1 MLKRWRSADRGGDVL
16 VLRLCSVFE
25 VPPGS
30 LVAARRFDA
39 VGGMQIHTSRL
50 TSELDAR
57 GVEQVVVTAYR
68 PGAPRTERVGTRAR
82 VVRTGVPIAR
92 FRQLWAAAA
101 IPTIARLRNVDLVHV
116 HVGEDLAVV
125 PLARW
130 AASRA
135 RAPLVVTMHCSLQHT
150 LARHDLRSLVLRAAG
165 ARAEL
170 RAQREADAVLVLTER
185 LAMGIVAS
193 GVSSSR
199 VRVVPVGIDLEAF
212 AQPVP
217 RPEEMDGERWIVY
230 GGRLVMEKGVS
241 DLLVAFSRI
250 DAPNVGLLLVGEG
263 PARGVVLNLA
273 RKLGVGDRVRL
284 VGPVPHGLMPRY
296 LQHAEM
302 VVLPSW
308 YEERGR
314 ILLEAMA
321 AGRPVVATA
330 TGGIP
335 ETVHDGINGLLVPP
349 RNPVRLAAAIDRLL
363 GDPHLA
369 AGLAEAGRSRAEGH
383 ATPAL
388 ADATLSSYE
397 AVLGGTVDVGRGRT
411 TRTNDA
417 NNAGT

>member
-1 MLKRWRSADRGGDVL
+1 MLGSTGNLSTTGGEVL

-30 LVAARRFDA
+30 LVAAQRFDA
-39 VGGMQIHTSRL
+39 VGGMQIHTARL
-50 TSELDAR
+50 TAELDAR

-68 PGAPRTERVGTRAR
+68 PKAPSTERLGTRAR
-82 VVRTGVPIAR
+82 VVRTGVPIPW

-101 IPTIARLRNVDLVHV
+101 VPTIARLRGVDLVHV
-116 HVGEDLAVV
+116 HVGEDLAVA

-150 LARHDLRSLVLRAAG
+150 LARHDLRSLLLRAAG
-165 ARAEL
+165 GRAEL
-170 RAQREADAVLVLTER
+170 RLQREADAVLVLTER
-185 LAMGIVAS
+185 LAKEIVAS

-199 VRVVPVGIDLEAF
+199 VLVVPVGIDQEAF
-212 AQPVP
+212 SRPVL
-217 RPEEMDGERWIVY
+217 RPEAMEGGRWIVY

-241 DLLVAFSRI
+241 DLLVAFSRVE
-250 DAPNVGLLLVGEG
+250 APDVGLLLVGEG

-273 RKLGVGDRVRL
+273 RKLGIGDRVRL
-284 VGPVPHGLMPRY
+284 VGPVSHDLMPGY

-335 ETVHDGINGLLVPP
+335 ETVHGGGNGLLVPP
-349 RNPVRLAAAIDRLL
+349 RDPIRLAAAIDRLL
-363 GDPHLA
+363 RDPGLA
-369 AGLAEAGRSRAEGH
+369 AALAEAGRSTAKGH
-383 ATPAL
+383 GTAAL
-388 ADATLSSYE
+388 ADVTLSSYV
-397 AVLGGTVDVGRGRT
+397 ALVGD
-411 TRTNDA
+411 TRI
-417 NNAGT
+417 

>member
-1 MLKRWRSADRGGDVL
+1 VL

-39 VGGMQIHTSRL
+39 VGGMQIHTARL
-50 TSELDAR
+50 TAELDAR

-68 PGAPRTERVGTRAR
+68 PGAPGTETVGTRAR
-82 VVRTGVPIAR
+82 VVRTGVPTPW
-92 FRQLWAAAA
+92 FRHLWAAAA
-101 IPTIARLRNVDLVHV
+101 VPTIARLRGVDLVHV

-150 LARHDLRSLVLRAAG
+150 LARHDLRSLLLRAAG

-170 RAQREADAVLVLTER
+170 RLQREADAVLVLTER
-185 LAMGIVAS
+185 LAKAIVAS
-193 GVSSSR
+193 GVFSSR
-199 VRVVPVGIDLEAF
+199 VRVVPVGIDQEAF
-212 AQPVP
+212 SRPVP
-217 RPEEMDGERWIVY
+217 QPEAMNGGRWIVY

-241 DLLVAFSRI
+241 DLVVAFSRI
-250 DAPNVGLLLVGEG
+250 DAPAVGLLLVGEG

-273 RKLGVGDRVRL
+273 RKLGIGDRVRL
-284 VGPVPHGLMPRY
+284 VGPVSHDLMPGY

-321 AGRPVVATA
+321 SGRPVVATA
-330 TGGIP
+330 TGGIL
-335 ETVHDGINGLLVPP
+335 ETVHDGGNGLLVPP
-349 RNPVRLAAAIDRLL
+349 RDPIRLAAAIDRVLR
-363 GDPHLA
+363 DPELA
-369 AGLAEAGRSRAEGH
+369 AALGEAGRSTAKGH
-383 ATPAL
+383 GTAAL
-388 ADATLSSYE
+388 ADATLSSYD
-397 AVLGGTVDVGRGRT
+397 ALLGDTHLGGPNQAPAAVT
-411 TRTNDA
+411 
-417 NNAGT
+417 